1 MRILNAR
8 DCFREP
14 INIGHRGENGVTQI
28 RFQIPPDLL
37 TWSYTVYVR
46 RPGEVDSYPAANIA
60 RQDGSIVWTVS
71 DVDTGNA
78 GKGEVQIRY
87 TSGTNKEKTMV
98 YPTFTDKSI
107 DMSPGDSPDAYE
119 TWLDALTELAET
131 THTNAE
137 NAAESEQNAKTSE
150 LNAKDSEENA
160 AESERKAKISEDNAK
175 TSEDNAKASE
185 DNAKTSEE
193 KADGYAEDAEAW
205 AVGKRSG
212 TDVSPTDPTYQNNS
226 KWYAERSAD
235 AGGFAWFEVNR
246 ETGELIVTVTD
257 KLAQDVSFA
266 VNKELGTLEV
276 TVS

>member
-1 MRILNAR
+1 MRILNVR

-28 RFQIPPDLL
+28 RFQIPSDLL

-60 RQDGSIVWTVS
+60 RQGGSIVWTVS

-137 NAAESEQNAKTSE
+137 NAAASEA
-150 LNAKDSEENA
+150 
-160 AESERKAKISEDNAK
+160 NAK
-175 TSEDNAKASE
+175 TSEDNAKDSEEAAAESERKAKASEDAAKTSE
-185 DNAKTSEE
+185 DNAKESEDNAKESADAAETSAETSQH
-193 KADGYAEDAEAW
+193 YAEI
-205 AVGKRSG
+205 
-212 TDVSPTDPTYQNNS
+212 
-226 KWYAERSAD
+226 SAD
-235 AGGFAWFEVNR
+235 AGGFAWFEVNN
-246 ETGELIVTVTD
+246 ETGELMVTVTD
-257 KLAQDVSFA
+257 KLAENVTFT

>member
-8 DCFREP
+8 DCFHEP

-28 RFQIPPDLL
+28 RFQIPSDLL

-107 DMSPGDSPDAYE
+107 DMSPGDIPDAYE
-119 TWLDALTELAET
+119 TWLDALTDLAEQ
-131 THTNAE
+131 THENAE
-137 NAAESEQNAKTSE
+137 NAAESEA
-150 LNAKDSEENA
+150 
-160 AESERKAKISEDNAK
+160 NAK

-185 DNAKTSEE
+185 QAAAESATQAHTSEE
-193 KADGYAEDAEAW
+193 NAKGSENAADASAEDAEAW
-205 AVGKRSG
+205 AVGQRKG
-212 TDVSPTDPTYQNNS
+212 ADVSQDDITFLNNS
-226 KWYAERSAD
+226 KFFAE
-235 AGGFAWFEVNR
+235 V
-246 ETGELIVTVTD
+246 
-257 KLAQDVSFA
+257 AQQAASESGWVYLYIDDDGYLHYVKTPNANLDFYIDNDGYLHVRKGA
-266 VNKELGTLEV
+266 
-276 TVS
+276 

>member
-1 MRILNAR
+1 MRILNVR

-28 RFQIPPDLL
+28 RFQIPSDLL

-60 RQDGSIVWTVS
+60 RQGGSIVWTVS

-137 NAAESEQNAKTSE
+137 NAAESE
-150 LNAKDSEENA
+150 
-160 AESERKAKISEDNAK
+160 RKAKISEDNAK
-175 TSEDNAKASE
+175 ASEEAAAESARQAHTSEQNAKDFEDAADAS
-185 DNAKTSEE
+185 
-193 KADGYAEDAEAW
+193 AEDAEAW

-212 TDVSPTDPTYQNNS
+212 TDVSPTDPTYHNNS
-226 KWYAERSAD
+226 KHWAQLAEQGAQE
-235 AGGFAWFEVNR
+235 AGYVFFDVND
-246 ETGELIVTVTD
+246 EDGEMYVEITD
-257 KLAQDVSFA
+257 NVDQDVSFD
-266 VNKELGTLEV
+266 VNTTTGELEV
-276 TVS
+276 TVA

>member
-8 DCFREP
+8 DCFCEP

-28 RFQIPPDLL
+28 RFQIPSDLL

-107 DMSPGDSPDAYE
+107 DMSPGDIPDAYD
-119 TWLDALTELAET
+119 TWLDALTELAEE

-137 NAAESEQNAKTSE
+137 NAAASEANAKTSE
-150 LNAKDSEENA
+150 DNAKDSEEAA

-175 TSEDNAKASE
+175 NSEDNAKASE
-185 DNAKTSEE
+185 DNAKTLEE
-193 KADGYAEDAEAW
+193 KADGYAKDAEAW
-205 AVGKRSG
+205 AVGKRNNV
-212 TDVSPTDPTYQNNS
+212 DVGSEDPTYQNNS

-235 AGGFAWFEVNR
+235 AGGFAWFEVNN
-246 ETGELIVTVTD
+246 ETGELMVTVTD
-257 KLAQDVSFA
+257 KLAEDVTFA

-276 TVS
+276 TIS

>member
-1 MRILNAR
+1 MRILNAMN
-8 DCFREP
+8 CFP

-107 DMSPGDSPDAYE
+107 DMSPGDIPDAYE
-119 TWLDALTELAET
+119 TWLDALTEMAEE

-137 NAAESEQNAKTSE
+137 NAAASEA
-150 LNAKDSEENA
+150 
-160 AESERKAKISEDNAK
+160 NAK
-175 TSEDNAKASE
+175 TSEDNA
-185 DNAKTSEE
+185 
-193 KADGYAEDAEAW
+193 
-205 AVGKRSG
+205 
-212 TDVSPTDPTYQNNS
+212 

-235 AGGFAWFEVNR
+235 AGGFAWFEVNN
-246 ETGELIVTVTD
+246 ETGELMVTVTD
-257 KLAQDVSFA
+257 KLAEDVSFA